1 MFYFCSFQLNGV
13 FFLVLVLKLGE
24 EGQDLVPRESNREL
38 SPKNMKYI
46 ILSDIKE
53 LSPKNIKCTIV
64 SNNN

>member
-1 MFYFCSFQLNGV
+1 MNGV

-24 EGQDLVPRESNREL
+24 EGQDLVPRESNSKEL

-46 ILSDIKE
+46 ILSDSKE

-64 SNNN
+64 SNNK